1 MQIKNFQELE
11 KAQLL
16 QASRILT
23 QALPLGWTSFEE
35 AEKEI
40 QKRMQLENVCLAA
53 LHEDRVI
60 GWGGVMPIYGGNVYE
75 LHPLAV
81 EQKWQKKS
89 VGGALLKA
97 LEQEAQKRG
106 GRTLWIGA
114 DDETGETSL
123 AGEDLYEDFP
133 GKLRGFQ
140 TKSHASA
147 FYLKQ
152 GYQIMGVLPDANG
165 WGKPDIFLAKR
176 L

>member
-1 MQIKNFQELE
+1 MCIRDRDWVTGWHGWSIDYVIPIICMVAMVLLAVIVKIKHMEISDYIIYLSLIHIYFQELE

-81 EQKWQKKS
+81 EQKWQKKG

-97 LEQEAQKRG
+97 LEQEAQK
-106 GRTLWIGA
+106 L
-114 DDETGETSL
+114 SL
-123 AGEDLYEDFP
+123 I
-133 GKLRGFQ
+133 
-140 TKSHASA
+140 H
-147 FYLKQ
+147 
-152 GYQIMGVLPDANG
+152 I
-165 WGKPDIFLAKR
+165 
-176 L
+176 